1 MNIEDY
7 LWNVNADVLGR
18 LCTMAKV
25 GSNGRK
31 EEKVKKLAVFYNR
44 SDWAQEVF
52 DSLTR
57 YEKEMMTLFVQTGF
71 HPTNDEKREI
81 VEKYNVKLSYDNSL
95 FNRNSKIELF
105 YLGGKFIPLFV
116 KEKLNEIVKPLEVK
130 IDKTTDEIDFG
141 EYLVIENRDKRVS
154 DFDEFI
160 KYINVGNVKATK
172 AKGQLPKSALLKL
185 HAKLEYPEIYMDD
198 DKDIRSIEDTV
209 VSMGIMNLLVNFG
222 IIKIKKENFI
232 IDEATC
238 SEYQK
243 ANKLDKIRMIFN
255 GYLSD
260 DNNTINE
267 IDRIESNHFRLEN
280 KNPFLGGARK
290 ILVEYLKKCPI
301 DEWIDIGELYKWLR
315 IKEYEFLRPYTGE
328 VLEKDEYYNSYY
340 YEASNNSLEFAYV
353 DVFLME
359 YMAVMG
365 IVDVL
370 ISRCYTDYMDRTY
383 LKVDYFKITPF
394 GANVLG
400 IVNDLSVTNE
410 DDSRFMVNE
419 KFEII
424 INDNSRLQYELYF
437 DRFLTKESDNPLIYK
452 LDFKG
457 MVNAL
462 AIGLNFKDILKY
474 LEDNSLNDLPE
485 KVKEQF
491 DEWIKD
497 SKKFKIK
504 NITIL
509 DITDDDSFYEIVDN
523 SDYKECIDYIR
534 NKVIILNSKKI
545 DKMKEKLNKNGNFWI

>member
-1 MNIEDY
+1 
-7 LWNVNADVLGR
+7 
-18 LCTMAKV
+18 
-25 GSNGRK
+25 
-31 EEKVKKLAVFYNR
+31 
-44 SDWAQEVF
+44 
-52 DSLTR
+52 
-57 YEKEMMTLFVQTGF
+57 
-71 HPTNDEKREI
+71 
-81 VEKYNVKLSYDNSL
+81 
-95 FNRNSKIELF
+95 
-105 YLGGKFIPLFV
+105 
-116 KEKLNEIVKPLEVK
+116 
-130 IDKTTDEIDFG
+130 
-141 EYLVIENRDKRVS
+141 
-154 DFDEFI
+154 
-160 KYINVGNVKATK
+160 
-172 AKGQLPKSALLKL
+172 
-185 HAKLEYPEIYMDD
+185 
-198 DKDIRSIEDTV
+198 
-209 VSMGIMNLLVNFG
+209 
-222 IIKIKKENFI
+222 
-232 IDEATC
+232 
-238 SEYQK
+238 
-243 ANKLDKIRMIFN
+243 MIFN
-255 GYLSD
+255 SYLS

-267 IDRIESNHFRLEN
+267 IDRIESSHFRLEN

-370 ISRCYTDYMDRTY
+370 ISRCYTDMGIVDVLISRGYTDYMDRTY

-509 DITDDDSFYEIVDN
+509 DISDDDSFYEIVDN
-523 SDYKECIDYIR
+523 SDYKECIDSIR
-534 NKVIILNSKKI
+534 NKIIILNSKKI

>member
-7 LWNVNADVLGR
+7 LWNVNADDLGR
-18 LCTMAKV
+18 LCSMAKV
-25 GSNGRK
+25 GSGGRK
-31 EEKVKKLAVFYNR
+31 EEKVKKLAAFYSR

-52 DSLTR
+52 DSLTQ
-57 YEKEMMTLFVQTGF
+57 YEKEMMTLIVQTGY
-71 HPTNDEKREI
+71 HPTNDEKREL
-81 VEKYNVKLSYDNSL
+81 VEKYNIKLSYNNSI
-95 FNRNSKIELF
+95 FDRNSKIELF
-105 YLGGKFIPLFV
+105 YLCGKYIPPFA

-130 IDKTTDEIDFG
+130 IDATTDEIDFN
-141 EYLVIENRDKRVS
+141 EYMVIENRDKRVS

-160 KYINVGNVKATK
+160 KYINVSNIKATK
-172 AKGQLPKSALLKL
+172 AKEQLPKAALLKL
-185 HAKLEYPEIYMDD
+185 QAKLEYPEIYMDD
-198 DKDIRSIEDTV
+198 DKDVRSIEDTV

-222 IIKIKKENFI
+222 ILKVKKENFV
-232 IDEATC
+232 IDEAIC
-238 SEYQK
+238 EHYQK
-243 ANKLDKIRMIFN
+243 ANKLEKIKMILN
-255 GYLSD
+255 GYLSE
-260 DNNTINE
+260 DNNAINE

-280 KNPFLGGARK
+280 KNPFLGEARK
-290 ILVEYLKKCPI
+290 ILVEYLKMCPV
-301 DEWIDIGELYKWLR
+301 DEWIDIRDLYKWLR

-370 ISRCYTDYMDRTY
+370 ISRCYTNYMDRTY
-383 LKVDYFKITPF
+383 LKVEYFKITPF

-400 IVNDLSVTNE
+400 IKNDLVVENGE
-410 DDSRFMVNE
+410 DTRFVVNE

-424 INDNSRLQYELYF
+424 INDNSRLQHELYF
-437 DRFLTKESDNPLIYK
+437 DRFLNKKSDNPLIYR

-462 AIGLNFKDILKY
+462 AIGLNFKEILKY

-485 KVKEQF
+485 EVKGQF

-504 NITIL
+504 NVTIL
-509 DITDDDSFYEIVDN
+509 DISDDDSFYEIVDN
-523 SDYKECIDYIR
+523 SDYKDCIDSIR

-545 DKMKEKLNKNGNFWI
+545 DKMKEKLNKNGNFWV